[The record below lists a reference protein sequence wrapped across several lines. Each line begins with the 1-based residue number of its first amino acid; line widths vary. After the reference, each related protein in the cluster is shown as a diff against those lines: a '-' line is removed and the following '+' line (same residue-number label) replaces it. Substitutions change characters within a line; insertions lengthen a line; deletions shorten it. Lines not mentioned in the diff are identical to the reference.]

1 MWSDASAITQKQPEL
16 ERVLLIG
23 SSIPPQHD
31 FNSKFFVEHVA
42 DKPMNG
48 NKKFKSC
55 VTSVLNGGRY
65 YMKDTVREAVNTDR
79 KLSVGIP
86 INFRP
91 VWRWFELNT
100 VNT

>member
-1 MWSDASAITQKQPEL
+1 
-16 ERVLLIG
+16 
-23 SSIPPQHD
+23 
-31 FNSKFFVEHVA
+31 
-42 DKPMNG
+42 MNG

-91 VWRWFELNT
+91 V
-100 VNT
+100 